1 MSVEPLASQ
10 TTPQARFTMPLP
22 AFLRRHNLQLWVGL
36 AIMGLIVAVLAIGP
50 LFVTADPNRQDLLNA
65 FGPSSLAHPMGTDQL
80 GRDILSRFLNGGRV
94 DLMVAVI
101 AVIVPFI
108 LGTVLG
114 SLAGYFG
121 KWVDVVIMRLA
132 DIVSAFPFYVL
143 VIVLVFVMGN
153 GMASI
158 FVAISLVSWVAYARI
173 VRGEVLVLRE
183 EEFISACRAS
193 GLSTPRILARHV
205 IPNTVSQGIIYGMSD
220 IVLNIGVVVTLSFFG
235 MGIVPPTADW
245 GQMMNDGQQYMG
257 TGNYGLIL
265 WPGFAVV
272 LVSLALALI
281 GDGLTNILK
290 PKR

>member
-1 MSVEPLASQ
+1 MSAEPLASQ

-22 AFLRRHNLQLWVGL
+22 AFLRRHNLQLWTGL
-36 AIMGLIVAVLAIGP
+36 TIMGIIIAILAIGP

-108 LGTVLG
+108 LGTILG

-153 GMASI
+153 GLASI

-183 EEFISACRAS
+183 EEFIAACRAS

>member
-10 TTPQARFTMPLP
+10 TTPQARFTLPLP
-22 AFLRRHNLQLWVGL
+22 AFLRRHNLQLWIGL
-36 AIMGLIVAVLAIGP
+36 AIMSIIVAILAIGP

-114 SLAGYFG
+114 ALAGYFG
-121 KWVDVVIMRLA
+121 RWVDVVIMRLA

-205 IPNTVSQGIIYGMSD
+205 VPNTVSQGIIYGMSD

>member
-1 MSVEPLASQ
+1 MSAESLTSKTA
-10 TTPQARFTMPLP
+10 PQARFTMPLP

-114 SLAGYFG
+114 ALAGYFG
-121 KWVDVVIMRLA
+121 RWVDVVIMRLA

-193 GLSTPRILARHV
+193 GLSTPRILPATHPEHRQPGNHLRHE
-205 IPNTVSQGIIYGMSD
+205 
-220 IVLNIGVVVTLSFFG
+220 
-235 MGIVPPTADW
+235 
-245 GQMMNDGQQYMG
+245 
-257 TGNYGLIL
+257 
-265 WPGFAVV
+265 
-272 LVSLALALI
+272 
-281 GDGLTNILK
+281 
-290 PKR
+290 